1 MARRK
6 RRHDDSTLSR
16 IGIDA
21 HAIGS
26 RAGGNETYMRELL
39 FALREHA
46 PRRDF
51 VVYAQRGVSPTMLAG
66 WPVIPLPRT
75 SSLLRVP
82 ITLPR
87 AVQRSGA
94 ELLHVQYNAPPVS
107 PCPFVVSVHDVGW
120 VKHPQFFTPGMRS
133 RLALLTPNTLRRAR
147 RVFALTR
154 AIAEEISEV
163 YGTPLDRI
171 DVVSPAVDPVFNPNH
186 TSGAIEAVRHRYHL
200 PEPFVLYT
208 GALQP
213 RKNLTR
219 LATAFSRLVKKGL
232 PHTLVIAGRRAWL
245 HKGML
250 EDIERL
256 NLGDRIHFTGYVE
269 QDDLPCIY
277 AAASAFVYV
286 SIYEGFGLPVLEA
299 LATGTPVLAS
309 SIAAIQEVAGDA
321 AAYCEP
327 LDIEDMERNLE
338 KLLADEILQSKLRL
352 AGPKRAAKFTRKA
365 MANAAIEGYRRAL
378 ELA

>member
-1 MARRK
+1 MPRGK
-6 RRHDDSTLSR
+6 RPQVDSALAR

-51 VVYAQRGVSPTMLAG
+51 VVYAQRGISPTMLAG
-66 WPVIPLPRT
+66 WPIVPLPRA
-75 SSLLRVP
+75 SSFLRVP

-94 ELLHVQYNAPPVS
+94 DLLHVQYNAPPVS

-147 RVFALTR
+147 RVFALTK
-154 AIAEEISEV
+154 AIAHEIAEV
-163 YGTPLDRI
+163 YNTPIDRI
-171 DVVSPAVDPVFNPNH
+171 DVVSPAVDPVFQPQH
-186 TSGAIEAVRHRYHL
+186 SEADIRAVLARYHL
-200 PEPFVLYT
+200 PKAYVLYT

-219 LATAFSRLVKKGL
+219 LATAFAQLVKKGL
-232 PHTLVIAGRRAWL
+232 PHSLVIAGRRAWL

-256 NLGDRIHFTGYVE
+256 KLGDRIHFTGYVE
-269 QDDLPCIY
+269 QADLPCLY

-299 LATGTPVLAS
+299 LASGTPVLAS
-309 SIAAIQEVAGDA
+309 SIPAIQEVAGDA
-321 AAYCEP
+321 AEYCEP
-327 LDIEDMERNLE
+327 LEVEDMERALE
-338 KLLADEILQSKLRL
+338 RVLADSDVQTALRA
-352 AGPKRAAKFTRKA
+352 AGPKRAARFTRKA
-365 MANAAIEGYRRAL
+365 MANAALEGYRRAL
-378 ELA
+378 ER

>member
-1 MARRK
+1 
-6 RRHDDSTLSR
+6 
-16 IGIDA
+16 
-21 HAIGS
+21 
-26 RAGGNETYMRELL
+26 MRELL
-39 FALREHA
+39 FALREFA

-51 VVYAQRGVSPTMLAG
+51 VVYAQRNISPTMLAG
-66 WPVIPLPRT
+66 WPIVPLPRV

-94 ELLHVQYNAPPVS
+94 DLLHVQYNAPPVS

-120 VKHPQFFTPGMRS
+120 IKYPQFFTPGMRS

-147 RVFALTR
+147 RVFALTQ
-154 AIAEEISEV
+154 AIANEIAEV
-163 YGTPLDRI
+163 YDTPLDRI
-171 DVVSPAVDPVFNPNH
+171 DVVSPAVDPVFRPDH
-186 TSGAIEAVRHRYHL
+186 ADSALKAVLERYHL
-200 PEPFVLYT
+200 PKDFVLYT

-232 PHTLVIAGRRAWL
+232 PHSLVIAGRRAWL

-256 NLGDRIHFTGYVE
+256 KLGDRLHFTGYVE
-269 QDDLPCIY
+269 QADLPCLY

-299 LATGTPVLAS
+299 LASGTPVLAS
-309 SIAAIQEVAGDA
+309 SIPAIREVAGDA
-321 AAYCEP
+321 AEYCEP
-327 LDIEDMERNLE
+327 LDVDDMEGALE
-338 KLLADEILQSKLRL
+338 RVLTDSALQTTLRD
-352 AGPKRAAKFTRKA
+352 AGPKRAKRF
-365 MANAAIEGYRRAL
+365 
-378 ELA
+378 

>member
-1 MARRK
+1 MPRGK
-6 RRHDDSTLSR
+6 RPQGDIELKRV
-16 IGIDA
+16 GIDA

-66 WPVIPLPRT
+66 WPVVPLPRA
-75 SSLLRVP
+75 SSFLRVP

-94 ELLHVQYNAPPVS
+94 DLLHVQYNAPPVS
-107 PCPFVVSVHDVGW
+107 PCPFVVSVHDIGW

-154 AIAEEISEV
+154 AIAQEIAEV
-163 YGTPLDRI
+163 YGTPIERI
-171 DVVSPAVDPVFNPNH
+171 DVVSPAVDPVYQPH
-186 TSGAIEAVRHRYHL
+186 HVDSEVDAVRQRYHL
-200 PEPFVLYT
+200 PSDFVLYT

-232 PHTLVIAGRRAWL
+232 PHALVIAGRRAWL

-250 EDIERL
+250 DDIEKL

-269 QDDLPCIY
+269 QADLPCLY

-299 LATGTPVLAS
+299 LASGTPVLGS
-309 SIAAIQEVAGDA
+309 SIPAIKEVAGDA
-321 AAYCEP
+321 AVYCHP
-327 LDIEDMERNLE
+327 LDVYDMEAKLDRVLTDTDLRN
-338 KLLADEILQSKLRL
+338 ALRA
-352 AGPKRAAKFTRKA
+352 AGPKRAARFTRKA
-365 MANAAIEGYRRAL
+365 MANAALEGYRRAL
-378 ELA
+378 ER

>member
-1 MARRK
+1 MPRGK
-6 RRHDDSTLSR
+6 RPLDDSSLTR

-66 WPVIPLPRT
+66 WPVIPLPRA
-75 SSLLRVP
+75 SSLWRVP

-94 ELLHVQYNAPPVS
+94 GLLHVQYSAPPVC
-107 PCPFVVSVHDVGW
+107 PCPFVVSVHDIGW

-147 RVFALTR
+147 RVFALTQAIAR
-154 AIAEEISEV
+154 EIAEE
-163 YGTPLDRI
+163 YGTPIERI
-171 DVVSPAVDPVFNPNH
+171 DVVSPAVDPVFQPDH
-186 TSGAIEAVRHRYHL
+186 SGASLDAVKDRYHL
-200 PEPFVLYT
+200 PKEFVLYT

-219 LATAFSRLVKKGL
+219 MATAFARLAEKGL
-232 PHTLVIAGRRAWL
+232 PHALVIAGRRAWL

-256 NLGDRIHFTGYVE
+256 KLGDRVHFTGYIE
-269 QDDLPCIY
+269 QADLPCLY
-277 AAASAFVYV
+277 ASASAFVYV

-299 LATGTPVLAS
+299 LASGTPVLAS
-309 SIAAIQEVAGDA
+309 SIAAIEEVAGDA
-321 AAYCEP
+321 AEYCHP
-327 LDIEDMERNLE
+327 LDVDDMERALE
-338 KLLADEILQSKLRL
+338 RVLTDTALQSALRA

-365 MANAAIEGYRRAL
+365 MATAALEGYRRAL
-378 ELA
+378 ER

>member
-1 MARRK
+1 MRRGK
-6 RRHDDSTLSR
+6 RTGGDFALKR

-46 PRRDF
+46 PRQDI
-51 VVYAQRGVSPTMLAG
+51 VVYAQRSISPTMLAG
-66 WPVIPLPRT
+66 WPVQPLPRT
-75 SSLLRVP
+75 SSFLRVP

-94 ELLHVQYNAPPVS
+94 DLLHVQYNAPPVC
-107 PCPFVVSVHDVGW
+107 PCPFVVSVHDIGW
-120 VKHPQFFTPGMRS
+120 VKHPQYFTPAMRS

-147 RVFALTR
+147 RVFALTQ
-154 AIAEEISEV
+154 AIACEIAEE
-163 YGTPLDRI
+163 YGTPLERI
-171 DVVSPAVDPVFNPNH
+171 DVVSPAVDPVFLARH
-186 TSGAIEAVRHRYHL
+186 SEGTVREVLERYHL
-200 PEPFVLYT
+200 PKDYILYT

-219 LATAFSRLVKKGL
+219 LAAAFGRLLKKGL

-256 NLGDRIHFTGYVE
+256 NLGARIHFTGYVE
-269 QDDLPCIY
+269 QADLPCLY

-299 LATGTPVLAS
+299 LASGTPVLAS
-309 SIAAIQEVAGDA
+309 SIPAIREVAGDA
-321 AAYCEP
+321 AVYCEP
-327 LDIEDMERNLE
+327 LSIESMETALE
-338 KLLADEILQSKLRL
+338 RILSDQAAQSELR
-352 AGPKRAAKFTRKA
+352 ASGPKRAAKFTRRA
-365 MANAAIEGYRRAL
+365 MAAAALEGYRRAL
-378 ELA
+378 DS

>member
-1 MARRK
+1 MPRGK
-6 RRHDDSTLSR
+6 RPQDDSVHRR

-39 FALREHA
+39 FALREAA
-46 PRRDF
+46 PRRDV

-66 WPVIPLPRT
+66 WPVVPLPST

-94 ELLHVQYNAPPVS
+94 DLLHVQFNAPPVC
-107 PCPFVVSVHDVGW
+107 PCPFVVSVHDIGW
-120 VKHPQFFTPGMRS
+120 VTYPEFFTPTMRS
-133 RLALLTPNTLRRAR
+133 RLALLTPGTLRRAR
-147 RVFALTR
+147 RVFALTE
-154 AIAEEISEV
+154 AIAREIAET
-163 YGTPLDRI
+163 YGTPIERI
-171 DVVSPAVDPVFNPNH
+171 DVVSPAVDPVFRPDH
-186 TSGAIEAVRHRYHL
+186 AEGAVAAVKRRYHL
-200 PEPFVLYT
+200 PDEFVLYT

-219 LATAFSRLVKKGL
+219 LATAFARLAKRGL

-256 NLGDRIHFTGYVE
+256 ELGDRIHFTGYVE
-269 QDDLPCIY
+269 QADLPCLY

-299 LATGTPVLAS
+299 LASGTPVLAS
-309 SIAAIQEVAGDA
+309 SIAAIQEVAGSA
-321 AAYCEP
+321 AAYCHP
-327 LDIEDMERNLE
+327 LDVDDMEHTLE
-338 KLLADEILQSKLRL
+338 RVLTDPGLRTSL
-352 AGPKRAAKFTRKA
+352 RAAGPKRAARFTRKA
-365 MANAAIEGYRRAL
+365 MANAALEGYRRAL
-378 ELA
+378 EE